1 MGSAK
6 LNLEAESAAELMQD
20 LITALEEMGV
30 VVVKSNG
37 EIPKEL
43 YDILKNKGE
52 IVYIPGEG
60 IPDSLLPS
68 LYETNEEELIDFII
82 KKKSALEKILS
93 FLEEDGY
100 EIHRPH
106 NGDKWE

>member
-37 EIPKEL
+37 EMPKEI

-52 IVYIPGEG
+52 IVYTPGEG
-60 IPDSLLPS
+60 IPDGLLSS
-68 LYETNEEELIDFII
+68 LYQENEQDLIDFLLE
-82 KKKSALEKILS
+82 KKSALEKIVAS
-93 FLEEDGY
+93 LEEQGY
-100 EIHRPH
+100 EIHHPH